1 MTPDKPV
8 RLTVSA
14 IRQRIFEVSGVPSL
28 GAGSAA
34 GQLFHR
40 VAEQALEG
48 GHPACW
54 RSVLTDDLNVDEWID
69 ALYEHSLG
77 PELTRQHALLR
88 ENGAEVLTLWRGVRS
103 FARWFCDL
111 LAQAVRSGVLRYD
124 GQTEHWVGGES
135 LFQPE
140 CELEATFCLP
150 DWTRPVVVSG
160 RLDQVIR
167 IAPARCCVI
176 EFKLGGGHSEADAAQ
191 ACLYHE
197 LLGGESAS
205 AAIVRFGAEPEAH
218 EILMAETA
226 MQQARPTLLA
236 LIGALAGVAPLSGDM
251 DHPAP
256 SAIAA
261 KTAQSQWP
269 RKPSAAELEIEKKLL
284 RALREF
290 GAEARSAGEPLVG
303 PAFVRYLLE
312 PGRGVPASRIERQGP
327 NLQVRLQLQEE
338 PLIGRVGGRIA
349 VDVRR
354 PEREFVSFGSI
365 WPAID
370 AHKTDT
376 GNSSTVAGVDIDG
389 QIHFIDLAGDCPHL
403 LVGGTTGSGKSEW
416 LRSAVAS
423 LLLTNNPDHLRLV
436 LVDPKKNAFSELAGS
451 PFLWRPDS
459 LVDSP
464 DGAALSWIE
473 EIAEEMSRRYEL
485 FKQAG
490 ADDLARYR
498 KKTDTV
504 LPRVVCVVDEFAD
517 LLLAGG
523 RRQRDDLERG
533 FVRIAQIGRAAGIHL
548 ILATQRPSR
557 QVVSGVLKANL
568 PGQIAL
574 KVANRTDSGVLL
586 DRGGAQNLLGK
597 GDLLLSIGGDPVRL
611 QSPWLS
617 EEERLLVFRGLSPRP
632 SE

>member
-14 IRQRIFEVSGVPSL
+14 IRQRIFEVSGVPSQ

-40 VAEQALEG
+40 VAEQALDEA
-48 GHPACW
+48 HPAYW
-54 RSVLTDDLNVDEWID
+54 RSVLTGELNADEWLG
-69 ALYEHSLG
+69 ALYQHSLG

-88 ENGAEVLTLWRGVRS
+88 ESGEEVLTLWRGVQS
-103 FARWFCDL
+103 FARWFCGIL
-111 LAQAVRSGVLRYD
+111 SEAVRTGVLHYD
-124 GQTEHWVGGES
+124 GQAEQWVGGDS
-135 LFQPE
+135 LFQSE
-140 CELEATFCLP
+140 CELEAVFFLP

-167 IAPARCCVI
+167 IAPDRCCVV
-176 EFKLGGGHSEADAAQ
+176 EFKLGGGHAEADAAQ
-191 ACLYHE
+191 ACLYRE
-197 LLGGESAS
+197 LLGGDCGS
-205 AAIVRFGAEPEAH
+205 AAIVRFGGEPEAH
-218 EILMAETA
+218 EILLAEAST
-226 MQQARPTLLA
+226 QQARPTLLA
-236 LIGALAGVAPLSGDM
+236 LIGALAGVSPHSGRDRAAASM
-251 DHPAP
+251 
-256 SAIAA
+256 IAVKA
-261 KTAQSQWP
+261 AQSEWP
-269 RKPSAAELEIEKKLL
+269 RKASAAELEIERKLL
-284 RALREF
+284 RALQEF

-312 PGRGVPASRIERQGP
+312 PGRGVPASRIEKQGP
-327 NLQVRLQLQEE
+327 NLQMRLLLSEE
-338 PLIGRVGGRIA
+338 PIIARAGGRIA

-354 PEREFVSFGSI
+354 PEREFVSFGSLWTEI
-365 WPAID
+365 QAQ
-370 AHKTDT
+370 KTDG
-376 GNSSTVAGVDIDG
+376 GNSNAAAGVDING

-423 LLLTNNPDHLRLV
+423 LLVTNDPDSLRLV
-436 LVDPKKNAFSELAGS
+436 LVDPKKNAFSELTGS
-451 PFLWRPDS
+451 PYLWRPDS
-459 LVDSP
+459 LVDSL

-473 EIAEEMSRRYEL
+473 EMTEEMARRYEI

-498 KKTDTV
+498 QKTGAV

-523 RRQRDDLERG
+523 KRQRDDLERG
-533 FVRIAQIGRAAGIHL
+533 FVRIAQAGRAAGLHL

-568 PGQIAL
+568 PGKIAL

-597 GDLLLSIGGDPVRL
+597 GDLLLSWGGDPVRL

-617 EEERLLVFRGLSPRP
+617 EEERVFVFRRAVAAAH
-632 SE
+632 